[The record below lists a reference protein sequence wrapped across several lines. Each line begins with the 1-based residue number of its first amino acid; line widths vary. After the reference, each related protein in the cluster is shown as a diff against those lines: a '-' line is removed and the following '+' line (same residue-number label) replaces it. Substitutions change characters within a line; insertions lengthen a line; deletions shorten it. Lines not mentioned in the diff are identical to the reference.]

1 MRTFLVVLIGLAAGY
16 VLGALAWYFG
26 VMTFSSNTHD
36 RILEAQM
43 TAAFI
48 GGPIGAV
55 VGAIVAWLAAR
66 RR

>member
-1 MRTFLVVLIGLAAGY
+1 MRTFFVVLGLVIGY
-16 VLGALAWYFG
+16 VCAALAWNYA

-43 TAAFI
+43 TAALI

-55 VGAIVAWLAAR
+55 VGAIVGWRLAR
-66 RR
+66 SP

>member
-1 MRTFLVVLIGLAAGY
+1 MRTFMFVLIGLVAGY
-16 VLGALAWYFG
+16 VLGALAWHFG

-55 VGAIVAWLAAR
+55 IGAIVAWRFAIR
-66 RR
+66 R